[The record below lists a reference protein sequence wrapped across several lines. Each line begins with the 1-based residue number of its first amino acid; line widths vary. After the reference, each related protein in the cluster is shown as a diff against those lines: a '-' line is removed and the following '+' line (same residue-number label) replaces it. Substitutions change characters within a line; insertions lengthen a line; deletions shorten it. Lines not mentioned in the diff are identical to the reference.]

1 MNFRRQTN
9 VLSQNYDHEVGATA
23 IDQTLEGRYVL
34 LVNARLSKISHAR
47 SRRAKDVAY
56 SPRGRGPYEAPC
68 PHYPH
73 CIGCPFINVPYPEQ
87 LLKKQQIVVQ
97 ALGAYPSL
105 VHIHVPA
112 VIASPHRLGYRAR
125 VKLVVR
131 STRGEVATGLYVP
144 ATHRV
149 IDISSCPVHPRPV
162 NQVTGYLKKKIIELK
177 IVPYDERNDSGQLRY
192 LDFHYSFARRELQ
205 VTLVTR
211 HAEFP
216 QGGALARSLSRRF
229 SFVTGVIQ
237 NINATRGNVIW
248 GDRYRLLSGRDT
260 LLEEI
265 GSLKFAFPAG
275 VFSQANPAAAKKL
288 YETVVEMA
296 ALTGK
301 ENVLDLYCGVGP
313 TSLYLART
321 ASVVWGIDESSPSID
336 TAKQNA
342 RRNGFS
348 NCRFLAGDVAEKIS
362 EVHRALDRI
371 DSITLNPPRK
381 GVQPAAM
388 DAILAVNS
396 PKIIYLSCEP
406 NSLARDLDKLVNQGY
421 RILRFQPFDMFPQTE
436 QVENVVLLEK

>member
-1 MNFRRQTN
+1 
-9 VLSQNYDHEVGATA
+9 
-23 IDQTLEGRYVL
+23 
-34 LVNARLSKISHAR
+34 
-47 SRRAKDVAY
+47 
-56 SPRGRGPYEAPC
+56 
-68 PHYPH
+68 
-73 CIGCPFINVPYPEQ
+73 
-87 LLKKQQIVVQ
+87 
-97 ALGAYPSL
+97 
-105 VHIHVPA
+105 
-112 VIASPHRLGYRAR
+112 LGYRAR

-144 ATHRV
+144 ATHQV

-192 LDFHYSFARRELQ
+192 LDFHYSFTRRELH

-211 HAEFP
+211 HAEFS
-216 QGGALARSLSRRF
+216 QGAALARSLSRRF

-237 NINATRGNVIW
+237 NINETRGNVIW

-275 VFSQANPAAAKKL
+275 AFAQANPAAARKL
-288 YETVVEMA
+288 YETVAEMA

-321 ASVVWGIDESSPSID
+321 ARVVWGIDESSLSID

-342 RRNGFS
+342 RRNGIS
-348 NCRFLAGDVAEKIS
+348 NCRFLAGDVAEKIA
-362 EVHRALDRI
+362 EAYRTLGCV
-371 DSITLNPPRK
+371 DSIVLNPPRK
-381 GVQPAAM
+381 GVQAEAM
-388 DAILAVNS
+388 ESILAVNA
-396 PKIIYLSCEP
+396 PKIIYVSCEP
-406 NSLARDLDKLVNQGY
+406 NSLARDLDKLINQSY
-421 RILRFQPFDMFPQTE
+421 RIRRLQPFDMFPQTE
-436 QVENVVLLEK
+436 QVENVVLLGK

>member
-1 MNFRRQTN
+1 
-9 VLSQNYDHEVGATA
+9 
-23 IDQTLEGRYVL
+23 
-34 LVNARLSKISHAR
+34 VNARLSKASHAR
-47 SRRAKDVAY
+47 SQRTKRGAY
-56 SPRGRGPYEAPC
+56 SPGGRGPYEAPC

-87 LLKKQQIVVQ
+87 LLRKQQIVVQ

-144 ATHRV
+144 ASHRV

-192 LDFHYSFARRELQ
+192 LDFHYSFTRRELH

-216 QGGALARSLSRRF
+216 QGAALARSLNRRF
-229 SFVTGVIQ
+229 SFVTGVLQ
-237 NINATRGNVIW
+237 NINETRGNVIW

-275 VFSQANPAAAKKL
+275 AFSQANPAVAKRL
-288 YETVVEMA
+288 YETVAEMA
-296 ALTGK
+296 ALTGR

-321 ASVVWGIDESSPSID
+321 ARVVWGIDESSLSID

-348 NCRFLAGDVAEKIS
+348 NCRFLAGDVGQKTAD
-362 EVHRALDRI
+362 VYGTLGRV
-371 DSITLNPPRK
+371 DSIVLNPPRK

-388 DAILAVNS
+388 ERILAVNA
-396 PKIIYLSCEP
+396 PKIVYVSCESS
-406 NSLARDLDKLVNQGY
+406 SLARDLDKLVNQGY
-421 RILRFQPFDMFPQTE
+421 RILRLQPFDMFPQTE

>member
-1 MNFRRQTN
+1 MP
-9 VLSQNYDHEVGATA
+9 
-23 IDQTLEGRYVL
+23 
-34 LVNARLSKISHAR
+34 NA
-47 SRRAKDVAY
+47 
-56 SPRGRGPYEAPC
+56 RGPYEAPC

-73 CIGCPFINVPYPEQ
+73 CIGCPLINVPYPEQ
-87 LLKKQQIVVQ
+87 LIKKQQIVVQ
-97 ALGAYPSL
+97 ALSAFPSL
-105 VHIHVPA
+105 VHIHVPT
-112 VIASPHRLGYRAR
+112 VIGSPHRLGYRAR

-131 STRGEVATGLYVP
+131 NTRGETATGLYVP
-144 ATHRV
+144 GTHRV
-149 IDISSCPVHPRPV
+149 IDIASCPVHPRPV
-162 NQVTGYLKKKIIELK
+162 NQVTAYLKRKTLELK
-177 IVPYDERNDSGQLRY
+177 IAPYDERNDSGQLRY
-192 LDFHYSFARRELQ
+192 LDFQYSFARRELH

-216 QGGALARSLSRRF
+216 QGTALARSLSRRF

-237 NINATRGNVIW
+237 NINEKRDNVIW

-288 YETVVEMA
+288 YETVATMA
-296 ALTGK
+296 ALTGR

-321 ASVVWGIDESSPSID
+321 ARVVWGIDESSLSID

-348 NCRFLAGDVAEKIS
+348 NCRFLAGDVGEKIAEAHS
-362 EVHRALDRI
+362 TLGRVDNI
-371 DSITLNPPRK
+371 VLNPPRK
-381 GVQPAAM
+381 GVLPPAM
-388 DAILAVNS
+388 EAILAANA
-396 PKIIYLSCEP
+396 PRIIYVSCEP

-421 RILRFQPFDMFPQTE
+421 RILQLQPFDMFPQTE
-436 QVENVVLLEK
+436 QVENIVLLEKA

>member
-1 MNFRRQTN
+1 M
-9 VLSQNYDHEVGATA
+9 L
-23 IDQTLEGRYVL
+23 
-34 LVNARLSKISHAR
+34 R
-47 SRRAKDVAY
+47 S
-56 SPRGRGPYEAPC
+56 RGPYEAPC

-87 LLKKQQIVVQ
+87 LLKKQQIVIQ
-97 ALGAYPSL
+97 ALSAYPSL
-105 VHIHVPA
+105 IHVHVPA
-112 VIASPHRLGYRAR
+112 VIASPYRLGYRAR

-192 LDFHYSFARRELQ
+192 LDFHYSFAHRELH

-216 QGGALARSLSRRF
+216 QGAALARSLSRRF

-237 NINATRGNVIW
+237 NINQTRGNVIW
-248 GDRYRLLSGRDT
+248 GDRHRLLSGSDT

-265 GSLKFAFPAG
+265 GSLRLAFPAG
-275 VFSQANPAAAKKL
+275 AFSQANPAAAKKL
-288 YETVVEMA
+288 YETVAEMP

-301 ENVLDLYCGVGP
+301 ENILDLYCGVGP
-313 TSLYLART
+313 TSLYLARS
-321 ASVVWGIDESSPSID
+321 ARVVWGIDESSVSID
-336 TAKQNA
+336 TCKQNA

-348 NCRFLAGDVAEKIS
+348 NCRFFAGDVREKIMEAYKS
-362 EVHRALDRI
+362 LGQV
-371 DSITLNPPRK
+371 DSIILNPPRK

-388 DAILAVNS
+388 EAILAVNA
-396 PKIIYLSCEP
+396 PKIIYASCEP
-406 NSLARDLDKLVNQGY
+406 NSLARDLDKLVNQRY
-421 RILRFQPFDMFPQTE
+421 RIVRLQPFDMFPQTA
-436 QVENVVLLEK
+436 QVENVVLLKKE

>member
-1 MNFRRQTN
+1 
-9 VLSQNYDHEVGATA
+9 L
-23 IDQTLEGRYVL
+23 
-34 LVNARLSKISHAR
+34 
-47 SRRAKDVAY
+47 
-56 SPRGRGPYEAPC
+56 RGRGPYEAPC

-73 CIGCPFINVPYPEQ
+73 CIGCPLINVPYPEQ
-87 LLKKQQIVVQ
+87 LLKKRQIVVE
-97 ALGAYPSL
+97 ALSAYRSL
-105 VHIHVPA
+105 VQIQVPA
-112 VIASPHRLGYRAR
+112 VIASPYRLGYRAR

-131 STRGEVATGLYVP
+131 SSRGEVATGLYIP

-177 IVPYDERNDSGQLRY
+177 IVPYDERNDSGHLRY
-192 LDFHYSFARRELQ
+192 LDFRYSFARRELH

-211 HAEFP
+211 HSEFP
-216 QGGALARSLSRRF
+216 QGAALARSLSRRF

-237 NINATRGNVIW
+237 NINETRGNVIW

-265 GSLKFAFPAG
+265 GSLKFLFPAG
-275 VFSQANPAAAKKL
+275 AFSQANPAAAKKL
-288 YETVVEMA
+288 YETVAEMT
-296 ALTGK
+296 ALTGR

-321 ASVVWGIDESSPSID
+321 ARVVWGIDESSLSID

-348 NCRFLAGDVAEKIS
+348 NCRFFAGNVGEKIT
-362 EVHRALDRI
+362 EAQRTFGRI
-371 DSITLNPPRK
+371 DSIVLNPPRK

-388 DAILAVNS
+388 EAILAVNT
-396 PKIIYLSCEP
+396 PKIIYVSCEP
-406 NSLARDLDKLVNQGY
+406 NSLSRDLDKLVNQGY
-421 RILRFQPFDMFPQTE
+421 RIRRLQPFDMFPQTE
-436 QVENVVLLEK
+436 QVENVVQLEKA

>member
-1 MNFRRQTN
+1 VN
-9 VLSQNYDHEVGATA
+9 
-23 IDQTLEGRYVL
+23 GRF
-34 LVNARLSKISHAR
+34 SKTPHPR
-47 SRRAKDVAY
+47 SRPAKDTSY
-56 SPRGRGPYEAPC
+56 LLRGRGPYQAPC

-97 ALGAYPSL
+97 ALSAYPAL
-105 VHIHVPA
+105 VHVHVPA
-112 VIASPHRLGYRAR
+112 VIASPYRLGYRAR

-192 LDFHYSFARRELQ
+192 LDFRYSFARRELH

-216 QGGALARSLSRRF
+216 QGAALARSLSRRF

-237 NINATRGNVIW
+237 NINETRGNVIW
-248 GDRYRLLSGRDT
+248 GDRYRLLSGSDT

-275 VFSQANPAAAKKL
+275 AFSQANPAAAKKL
-288 YETVVEMA
+288 YETVAEMA
-296 ALTGK
+296 ALTGR
-301 ENVLDLYCGVGP
+301 ENVVDLYCGVGP
-313 TSLYLART
+313 TSLYVART
-321 ASVVWGIDESSPSID
+321 ARVVWGIDESSHSID

-348 NCRFLAGDVAEKIS
+348 NCRFLAGDVGEKIA
-362 EVHRALDRI
+362 EAYKTLDRV
-371 DSITLNPPRK
+371 DSIVLNPPRK

-388 DAILAVNS
+388 EAILAVNAS
-396 PKIIYLSCEP
+396 KIVYVSCEP
-406 NSLARDLDKLVNQGY
+406 NSLARDLDRLVNQGY
-421 RILRFQPFDMFPQTE
+421 RILRLQTFDMFPQTE
-436 QVENVVLLEK
+436 QVESVVLLAK